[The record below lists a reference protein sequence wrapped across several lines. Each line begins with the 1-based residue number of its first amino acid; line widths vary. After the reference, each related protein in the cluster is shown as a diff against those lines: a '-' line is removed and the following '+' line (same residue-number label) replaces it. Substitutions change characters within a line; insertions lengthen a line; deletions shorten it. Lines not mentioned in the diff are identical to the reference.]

1 MNALPISIDLLEP
14 GSGSRALYLPGVLE
28 PTEGSTILKELLE
41 ARIWSRPAVTMF
53 GRTAPLPRRVA
64 WVAHRPYQYGGISSE
79 PLPWTPTLTE
89 LRTLADRLGDTSF
102 DSVLLN
108 RYDDGS
114 HKVAWHADDEPIFD
128 SDSPIVS
135 ISLGATRRFKLKNR
149 ASGAVVEQRLEH
161 GSALVMS
168 GRCQVD
174 FLHEVPREARVTEPR
189 INLTFRRLAS

>member
-1 MNALPISIDLLEP
+1 MMAVPFPIELLPAD
-14 GSGSRALYLPGVLE
+14 SGSHASYIPGVIE
-28 PTEGSTILKELLE
+28 PTVGDRMLAELL
-41 ARIWSRPAVTMF
+41 ASPIWSRPVVTMF
-53 GRTAPLPRRVA
+53 GRSAPLPRRVA
-64 WVAHRPYQYGGISSE
+64 WVADRPYRYGRISSE

-149 ASGAVVEQRLEH
+149 ASGAIVEQRLDH